1 VVARGSL
8 VIVHRLIAEP
18 VMKLVRLLAIAAL
31 GAASLPALAQIKIGV
46 TLSTTGPAGSL
57 GIPEK
62 NTIALLPKTIS
73 GKSVEYIVLDDA
85 SDSSAAVVNTRRLT
99 LEDKVDAIIG
109 STTTPNSLAMTDIV
123 AESGTPTISLGSSA
137 RIIEPMSAKKAWV
150 FKTPQTDTMMVL
162 AILEHAAAH
171 GVKSM
176 GYIGFNDALGEAFYA
191 EFEKF
196 AAVRGIKIVASER
209 FAPRDTSV
217 TAQVLKVVAVQPDM
231 VVIGAS
237 GTPAVLPARALVER
251 GYKGKVYFNHG
262 VANNDFLRV
271 GGKDIEGMYVPTSP
285 VIVAASLPAGNPAKA
300 QALDYVKRY
309 EAAYGAGSVSAFGAY
324 TWDAW
329 LLLAQAIP
337 QALKTA
343 QPGTR
348 EFRSALRDA
357 LEGLHDLHV
366 SNGVTNMSKNDH
378 LGLDQRARV
387 VVRVVN
393 GGWKLD

>member
-1 VVARGSL
+1 MNKRS
-8 VIVHRLIAEP
+8 LIA
-18 VMKLVRLLAIAAL
+18 LAILATTT
-31 GAASLPALAQIKIGV
+31 LPALAQIKIGV
-46 TLSTTGPAGSL
+46 TLSTTGPAVSL

-62 NTIALLPKTIS
+62 NTIALLPKTIA
-73 GKSVEYIVLDDA
+73 GKTVEYIVLDDA

-99 LEDKVDAIIG
+99 LEEKVDAIIG
-109 STTTPNSLAMTDIV
+109 STTTPNSLAMIDPV
-123 AESGTPTISLGSSA
+123 AESGTPTISLASSA

-162 AILEHAAAH
+162 AILEHAAKR
-171 GVKSM
+171 GIKTM

-196 AAVRGIKIVASER
+196 ASVRGIKIVANER

-217 TAQVLKVVAVQPDM
+217 TSQVLKLTGANPDM

-251 GYKGKVYFNHG
+251 GFKGSVYFNHG

-271 GGKDIEGMYVPTSP
+271 GGKDIEGAFVPTSP
-285 VIVAASLPAGNPAKA
+285 VVVAASLPADHPAKA
-300 QALDYVKRY
+300 QAMAFVKAY
-309 EAAYGAGSVSAFGAY
+309 EAVNGAGSVSAFGAY
-324 TWDAW
+324 TWDAG
-329 LLLAQAIP
+329 LLLANAIP
-337 QALKTA
+337 VALKAA

-348 EFRSALRDA
+348 EFRAALRDA
-357 LEGLHDLHV
+357 IEGTRDLKV
-366 SNGVTNMSKNDH
+366 SNGVSNMSKNDH

-387 VVRVVN
+387 VVKVE
-393 GGWKLD
+393 GGKWKLE